1 MPGRERHENFPVDNF
16 CIWPSRRPA
25 GSLTPRLFARAGAQQ
40 ESPPVLDLV
49 IGLVVGCA
57 IGYFAREM
65 LSRYRRE
72 RVRRERVEQRYA
84 L

>member
-1 MPGRERHENFPVDNF
+1 MFEM
-16 CIWPSRRPA
+16 
-25 GSLTPRLFARAGAQQ
+25 
-40 ESPPVLDLV
+40 LDLF

-72 RVRRERVEQRYA
+72 RVRRERLEQRDD
-84 L
+84 

>member
-1 MPGRERHENFPVDNF
+1 MFEM
-16 CIWPSRRPA
+16 
-25 GSLTPRLFARAGAQQ
+25 
-40 ESPPVLDLV
+40 LDLF